1 MSMSTEYESEPIV
14 LARNLVKRYEDNLAV
29 DGIDLTIH
37 RGECFGLL
45 GPNGAGKTSTL
56 RMASCV
62 SPVTS
67 GELLLKG
74 KSVATDPRGVKALLG
89 VVPQEN
95 NLDTDLTVLDN
106 LLTHARYYNM
116 DSTTA
121 LAQAWEALFLFQLGE
136 RAHHRI
142 DTLSGG
148 MKRRLLIAR
157 ALIHQPSVLLLDE
170 PTTGLDPQARHLVW
184 QKLAMLKEQ
193 GITMLLCT
201 HYMEEAA
208 HLCDRLV
215 IMNHGKIL
223 AQGTPR
229 DLVRSHVGGKVVE
242 VPSRGPMA
250 DHVTTM
256 AHQNGMKVEE
266 HGDTLYMFSP
276 NGEATPLALELEEE
290 QVTVR
295 AANLEDVFL
304 RLAGRELREE

>member
-1 MSMSTEYESEPIV
+1 MSRENTSQPVVI
-14 LARNLVKRYEDNLAV
+14 ARNLVKKYKDNLAV
-29 DGIDLTIH
+29 DGIDLAIYK
-37 RGECFGLL
+37 GECFGLL

-56 RMASCV
+56 KMASCI

-67 GELLLKG
+67 GELLIKG
-74 KSVATDPRGVKALLG
+74 KSVSDDPRDVKALLG

-95 NLDTDLTVLDN
+95 NLDSDLTVLEN
-106 LLTHARYYNM
+106 LLTYARYYDM
-116 DSTTA
+116 DSPTA
-121 LAQAWEALFLFQLGE
+121 LARAWEALSLFKLGE

-142 DTLSGG
+142 DTLSDG

-184 QKLAMLKEQ
+184 QKLASLKEQ
-193 GITMLLCT
+193 GITMILCT

-223 AQGTPR
+223 AEGVPR
-229 DLVRSHVGGKVVE
+229 DLVRTYVGGQVVE
-242 VPSRGPMA
+242 VPSRGLVA
-250 DHVTTM
+250 DRVNTL
-256 AHQNGMKVEE
+256 AKENGMQVEE

-276 NGEATPLALELEEE
+276 NGAANSVARELEEE
-290 QVTVR
+290 QVVVR

-304 RLAGRELREE
+304 RLTGRELREE

>member
-1 MSMSTEYESEPIV
+1 MPTGNTSEPV
-14 LARNLVKRYEDNLAV
+14 VVASNLVKRYENKLAV
-29 DGIDLTIH
+29 DGIDLTIYK
-37 RGECFGLL
+37 GECFGLL

-56 RMASCV
+56 KMASCI

-74 KSVATDPRGVKALLG
+74 KSVTTDPRGVKALLG

-95 NLDTDLTVLDN
+95 NLDSDLTVLEN
-106 LLTHARYYNM
+106 LLTYARYYDMN
-116 DSTTA
+116 STTA
-121 LAQAWEALFLFQLGE
+121 LARAWESLFLFQLGE

-184 QKLAMLKEQ
+184 QKLATLKEQ
-193 GITMLLCT
+193 GITMILCT

-208 HLCDRLV
+208 RLCDRLA

-223 AQGTPR
+223 TQGTPK
-229 DLVRSHVGGKVVE
+229 DLVHQYVGGKVVE
-242 VPSRGPMA
+242 VPSRGQMA
-250 DHVTTM
+250 DRVTTL
-256 AHQNGMKVEE
+256 ASQNGMEVEE
-266 HGDTLYMFSP
+266 YGDTLYLFSP
-276 NGEATPLALELEEE
+276 NGEANAMALELEEK
-290 QVTVR
+290 QVIIR

>member
-1 MSMSTEYESEPIV
+1 
-14 LARNLVKRYEDNLAV
+14 VKRYGNNLAV
-29 DGIDLTIH
+29 DGIDLTIYK
-37 RGECFGLL
+37 GECFGLL

-56 RMASCV
+56 KMASCI

-74 KSVATDPRGVKALLG
+74 KSVTTDPRGVKALLG

-95 NLDTDLTVLDN
+95 NLDSDLTVLEN
-106 LLTHARYYNM
+106 LLTYARYYGM

-121 LAQAWEALFLFQLGE
+121 LAGAWEALFLFQLGE

-184 QKLAMLKEQ
+184 QKLITPKEQ
-193 GITMLLCT
+193 GITMILCT

-223 AQGTPR
+223 AQGAPK
-229 DLVRSHVGGKVVE
+229 DLVRQYVGGKVVE

-250 DHVTTM
+250 EHVTKL
-256 AHQNGMKVEE
+256 ARQNGMEVEE
-266 HGDTLYMFSP
+266 YGDTLYMFSP
-276 NGEATPLALELEEE
+276 NGEANAVALELEEE
-290 QVTVR
+290 QVMVR